1 MKNLKYIKLFEA
13 FESSKISKTLAF
25 INKDS
30 KQTFIEKLNNLAKSI
45 DFPVS
50 ELSDKFLQYLPFKK
64 ALELNA
70 NIEDSPCTATSK
82 GQFSDSGIDG
92 EKCESGMIKR
102 KWGRSIRTVGCP
114 NCHGTG
120 IEPKTNFSIKWV
132 KFWFDKDGNYVQTS
146 VTDGKVRSQS
156 DTVSD
161 KLSQNL
167 SDYEVVKELTLDEL
181 KNLTTG
187 DYVKITLTDGSGRT
201 VIGRVFKYDR
211 NTRSIYIIQNFSAGS
226 EPDYSSAWKKFGKF
240 SWVIDSGSEYT
251 GMPIL
256 LKPRTV
262 EKDERPNPYTW
273 NALLGRN
280 YTTVESDSDMKSKL
294 SKAHFAIVVD
304 YLELSQSK
312 FIKRSDIQTK
322 RKEQTTGALSLQ
334 SDEEIRKQNINRYI
348 EEINKRVQFSSDF
361 SNVKNLIFRLFGL
374 GKFGYYV
381 LRGSHFSD
389 FDNIITYM
397 FRFLKSGDDHQ
408 EFYYERIVGSLKP
421 RIKSNIEF
429 NRESDDIMKSV
440 FLSQPDYIKPLQSK
454 FEELNAAIYN
464 RFKSFNLESIEDIEI
479 FFEKMKSLRS
489 LWRDSQRFENLRN
502 TVYYPIENM
511 SDKWRL
517 ERYLSQIGYSQVDSV
532 IEDIDRF
539 ISVVNK
545 I

>member
-25 INKDS
+25 INKS
-30 KQTFIEKLNNLAKSI
+30 SRQTFIEKLNNLAKSI

-50 ELSDKFLQYLPFKK
+50 ELSDKFLQYLPFNK

-70 NIEDSPCTATSK
+70 NIEDIPCTATSK
-82 GQFSDSGIDG
+82 GEFSDSGIDG

-120 IEPKTNFSIKWV
+120 IEPKTNFPIKWV
-132 KFWFDKDGNYVQTS
+132 KFWFDKDGDYVQTS
-146 VTDGKVRSQS
+146 VTDGKVRPQS

-187 DYVKITLTDGSGRT
+187 DYVKITLTDGSGRS

-211 NTRSIYIIQNFSAGS
+211 NLRSIYIIQNFCSGS
-226 EPDYSSAWKKFGKF
+226 EPDYTTAWKKFGRL
-240 SWVIDSGSEYT
+240 SWVIESGSEYT
-251 GMPIL
+251 GTPLL
-256 LKPRTV
+256 LKPREI

-280 YTTVESDSDMKSKL
+280 NAVESNLDMKSKL
-294 SKAHFAIVVD
+294 SKAHFAIVLD
-304 YLELSQSK
+304 YLELSQSE
-312 FIKRSDIQTK
+312 FIKRTDIQTK
-322 RKEQTTGALSLQ
+322 RKDQTTGALALQ

-361 SNVKNLIFRLFGL
+361 SNVKNLISRLFGL

-381 LRGSHFSD
+381 LRGRHFSE
-389 FDNIITYM
+389 FDSIITYM
-397 FRFLKSGDDHQ
+397 FRFLKSENDYQ
-408 EFYYERIVGSLKP
+408 EFYYEKIVDSLKP

-429 NRESDDIMKSV
+429 NKESDDVMKSV
-440 FLSQPDYIKPLQSK
+440 FASQPDYIKPLQSK

-479 FFEKMKSLRS
+479 FFQKMKSLRS
-489 LWRDSQRFENLRN
+489 LWGNSERFDNLKN
-502 TVYYPIENM
+502 TVYYPIESM
-511 SDKWRL
+511 SDKWRF
-517 ERYLSQIGYSQVDSV
+517 ERYLSQIGDSQVDSI